1 MVASLL
7 DAGSSEEWRE
17 RGNARFKAGDFAGA
31 REAYTASIAAA
42 PTCLAYAN
50 RAMAALKAND
60 ALAADADATA
70 AIGLDA
76 TYLKAYQR
84 RAAARQLM
92 GRSLEACT
100 RVPHLHHDVMPHAP
114 L

>member
-1 MVASLL
+1 
-7 DAGSSEEWRE
+7 
-17 RGNARFKAGDFAGA
+17 
-31 REAYTASIAAA
+31 
-42 PTCLAYAN
+42 
-50 RAMAALKAND
+50 MAALKAND

-92 GRSLEACT
+92 GRSLEACIFS
-100 RVPHLHHDVMPHAP
+100 PHRCHGVRCVHP